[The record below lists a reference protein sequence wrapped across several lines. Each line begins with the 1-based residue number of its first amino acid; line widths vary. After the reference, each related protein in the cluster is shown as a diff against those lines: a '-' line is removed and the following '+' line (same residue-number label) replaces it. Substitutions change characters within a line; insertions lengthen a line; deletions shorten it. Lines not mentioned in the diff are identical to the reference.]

1 MPTQLILIQP
11 SSETLCDQSSSH
23 LTSLSL
29 ASVRIDRNQLG
40 GGANLAWLWGGVATI
55 REPGFCPALQHAQ
68 PPIRW
73 MEPERRSQK
82 RTSEVMRG
90 DEGKKASGSG
100 KRRFWLA
107 KPLLFLERWGCSFF
121 LNMIG

>member
-1 MPTQLILIQP
+1 MPPQLILIQP
-11 SSETLCDQSSSH
+11 SSETLCDPSSSR
-23 LTSLSL
+23 LTSSSL
-29 ASVRIDRNQLG
+29 ASVLIDRNQLG
-40 GGANLAWLWGGVATI
+40 GRESGVALGGVAPI

-100 KRRFWLA
+100 K
-107 KPLLFLERWGCSFF
+107 
-121 LNMIG
+121 